1 MCSGQWAIRHEL
13 VGVYYLRACP
23 LACVLYLLLYAG
35 RLLAL
40 LPALLP
46 ACLLAAGLLL
56 FVRWL
61 PARSGRH
68 GVEPTG
74 GAKRNVETRCSK
86 IAHVGIIILVLSS
99 VRVLSAAACA
109 IFEQRV
115 STLCLAPP
123 SCSANCRPDLMQAWP
138 ACALLGCPLL
148 CWAALGSLYY
158 PGLSCRLVLRLP
170 VAISAY
176 HIQLVA
182 FHENVELSRI
192 SDNDIEKT

>member
-13 VGVYYLRACP
+13 LGVHYLRACL
-23 LACVLYLLLYAG
+23 LACMLYLLLYAR

-61 PARSGRH
+61 PGRSGRH
-68 GVEPTG
+68 GVEPTA

-86 IAHVGIIILVLSS
+86 IAHVGIIILAPSIMQVLS
-99 VRVLSAAACA
+99 VVACA

-115 STLCLAPP
+115 STLCLAPA
-123 SCSANCRPDLMQAWP
+123 SCSANCRPDLMQARP
-138 ACALLGCPLL
+138 ACALLGWPGY
-148 CWAALGSLYY
+148 A
-158 PGLSCRLVLRLP
+158 GLSVLPWAL
-170 VAISAY
+170 
-176 HIQLVA
+176 
-182 FHENVELSRI
+182 LSLRFSVCLSPHKRTI
-192 SDNDIEKT
+192 YGLWRFMKT